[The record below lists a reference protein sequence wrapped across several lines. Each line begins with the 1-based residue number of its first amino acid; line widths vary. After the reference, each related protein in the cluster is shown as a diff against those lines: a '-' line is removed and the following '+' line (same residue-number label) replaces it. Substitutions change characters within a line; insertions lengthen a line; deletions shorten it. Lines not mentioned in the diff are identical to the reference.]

1 MGSAADLLVET
12 ARKEQLMSIRAYGV
26 ALVAAV
32 AMAIGCESRSTL
44 PASPSSSDHG
54 NTMSI
59 ASPGGTPQSIAN
71 HGHAVTLVD
80 ACDPKTFPDDLCK
93 GVGGGISFQHFID
106 ELTNHQSVGAWHMA
120 PGEFS
125 IKVGDVLAAVNQG
138 GEQHTFTEVDEFG
151 GGINPLLNQLSGN
164 THVAPECNPNT
175 IERLDPG
182 ERSEE
187 VENDEGVEKYQCCIH
202 PWMRTI
208 VHIVEQ

>member
-1 MGSAADLLVET
+1 ML
-12 ARKEQLMSIRAYGV
+12 IRAYGV

-32 AMAIGCESRSTL
+32 AVAIGCESRGSL
-44 PASPSSSDHG
+44 PASPSSSDRG

-59 ASPGGTPQSIAN
+59 ASPGGAPQSIAG
-71 HGHAVTLVD
+71 HQHAVTLVD
-80 ACDPKTFPDDLCK
+80 ACDPKTFPDGLCV
-93 GVGGGISFQHFID
+93 GPGGGITFQHFLD
-106 ELTNHQSVGAWHMA
+106 ELTNHQSVGAWRMA

-151 GGINPLLNQLSGN
+151 GGINAVLNQLSGN
-164 THVAPECNPNT
+164 PIPAPECNENT
-175 IERLDPG
+175 IEKLDPG

-208 VHIVEQ
+208 VHIVEK